1 MGDLP
6 SRIALVYD
14 RVNKWG
20 GAERVLLALH
30 EMFPGAPLYTAVYN
44 PATAG
49 WAKVF
54 SQVIPTFLQKFPFA
68 KSNHE
73 LYPWLTLIAF
83 ETLKFDDYDIVIS
96 VTSADAKGI
105 ITKPGTFHL
114 CYCLTPTRYLWSH
127 SESYRN
133 ELGVVGKVLTT
144 PLFNYLKSW
153 DLIASRR
160 PDAYIAISKTVQ
172 SRIKKYYRLDSQVV
186 YPPVDVELFSQ
197 PITMNHELITNNFF
211 LYVGRLVAYKQ
222 AQLLV
227 ETFNDLKLPL
237 AIIGTGSLESKL
249 KAMAAPN
256 IRFLGQVAET
266 ELLVYYQHA
275 RAVLFIHEEDFGLVP
290 VEAQAAGTPV
300 IALNRGGASETVIHG
315 QTGLLLDSVLDLKNA
330 ILNFDPTQFDRE
342 FIKSHAQKFA
352 KDRFKREFERA
363 LVRAYS
369 GRRRRHPAVAP
380 FPRKFS

>member
-1 MGDLP
+1 MNRL
-6 SRIALVYD
+6 SNKKLALVYD

-30 EMFPGAPLYTAVYN
+30 EIFPDAPLYTSVYN
-44 PATAG
+44 PAAAG

-54 SQVIPTFLQKFPFA
+54 PAVIPTFLQKFPLA

-73 LYPWLTLIAF
+73 LYPWLTPIAF

-127 SESYRN
+127 EDFYKSQTSS
-133 ELGVVGKVLTT
+133 LFH

-172 SRIKKYYRLDSQVV
+172 SRIKKYYGLDSQII
-186 YPPVDVELFSQ
+186 YPPIDFDVYSQ
-197 PITMNHELITNNFF
+197 ASPPPSLKDFF

-222 AQLLV
+222 AEVLV
-227 ETFNDLKLPL
+227 EIFNDLQLPL

-249 KAMAAPN
+249 KAVAAPN
-256 IRFLGQVAET
+256 IYFLGQLSET
-266 ELLVYYQHA
+266 ELTAYYQHA
-275 RAVLFIHEEDFGLVP
+275 RAVLYIHEEDFGLVP
-290 VEAQAAGTPV
+290 LEAHAAGTPV
-300 IALNRGGASETVIHG
+300 IGINKGGVTETVIHG
-315 QTGLLLDSVLDLKNA
+315 QTGLLLNGIADLKNA
-330 ILNFDPTQFDRE
+330 ILNFDSTKFDRE
-342 FIKSHAQKFA
+342 FIKAHAQKFA
-352 KDRFKREFERA
+352 KDRFKGEFKST
-363 LVRAYS
+363 LVRSYT
-369 GRRRRHPAVAP
+369 GWRRRHPSLAP
-380 FPRKFS
+380 LP